1 MALTTVLLFMIIGCL
16 IVGMCHVILLYR
28 IQICL
33 QQIKDE
39 RVLIAQINS
48 AEKWV

>member
-1 MALTTVLLFMIIGCL
+1 MALTTVLLFMVIGCL
-16 IVGMCHVILLYR
+16 MVGVCHVILLYR